1 MSTTARRPAV
11 NQEGALARSMLRR
24 AVRTARTVR
33 TVVARPPFATP
44 GHFYSPLT
52 AEADRDRAL
61 TWTDAPGVDLAAERQ
76 LTLADR
82 LLPVLAEPMPGPRYV
97 PANGMFGPGDAAVY
111 RAMLTQLR
119 PARVL
124 EVGSGYSTAV
134 ALDEADCNPE
144 LSRLEITCIEPY
156 PDRLLG
162 LLKDADHGRL
172 TLLRQ
177 PVQDVGLE
185 PYEQL
190 GPGDVLFID
199 STHVVKAGSDVVWL
213 FLHVLPRL
221 AAGVAV
227 HVHDIFW
234 PFEYPAHWLRQGR
247 DWTEA
252 YLLHAFLAGNTS
264 WEISFFSSWFWQR
277 RPDLI
282 PPALARENPGSVW
295 LRKAR

>member
-1 MSTTARRPAV
+1 MSATARKPAV
-11 NQEGALARSMLRR
+11 KHEGALPRSMLRR
-24 AVRTARTVR
+24 AVSTARTVR
-33 TVVARPPFATP
+33 TVVASPPFVTP

-52 AEADRDRAL
+52 SEADRDRAR

-111 RAMLTQLR
+111 RAMLAEFP

-134 ALDEADCNPE
+134 ALDEADSNPV

-162 LLKDADHGRL
+162 LLKDADHGRVS
-172 TLLRQ
+172 LLRQ

-199 STHVVKAGSDVVWL
+199 STHVAKAGSDVVWL
-213 FLHVLPRL
+213 VPAGAAQADRRGGGPRPRYLLAIRVPGALAAPGPRL
-221 AAGVAV
+221 DG
-227 HVHDIFW
+227 
-234 PFEYPAHWLRQGR
+234 G
-247 DWTEA
+247 
-252 YLLHAFLAGNTS
+252 
-264 WEISFFSSWFWQR
+264 
-277 RPDLI
+277 
-282 PPALARENPGSVW
+282 PPAARLPGRQHQLGDLVLLLLVLA
-295 LRKAR
+295 AQA